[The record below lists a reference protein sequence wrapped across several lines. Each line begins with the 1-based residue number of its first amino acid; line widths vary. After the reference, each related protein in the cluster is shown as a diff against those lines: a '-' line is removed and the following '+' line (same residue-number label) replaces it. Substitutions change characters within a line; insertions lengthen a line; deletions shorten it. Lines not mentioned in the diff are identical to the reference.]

1 MKEEKEKDKLE
12 NITGSGIEVTIKG
25 KEYKLG
31 IFGMRDLADFRQ
43 YIKGQRIK
51 IIQNARQYDNE
62 EMRKK
67 EIEIIEKGTPGNDT
81 QSKAE
86 RLRLITNII
95 GNYETDRMKI
105 INNIFNGNINETKEL
120 QSVDGV
126 CFMLWKCLQKYQ
138 TEMTLEDVDKIVDMD
153 NIAEVSNVLMNV
165 GGKVK
170 NSRTRAKKK

>member
-51 IIQNARQYDNE
+51 IIQATIVSME
-62 EMRKK
+62 EK
-67 EIEIIEKGTPGNDT
+67 
-81 QSKAE
+81 
-86 RLRLITNII
+86 LIL
-95 GNYETDRMKI
+95 
-105 INNIFNGNINETKEL
+105 INSILDSNVNETKEL
-120 QSVDGV
+120 QTMDGV
-126 CFMLWKCLQKYQ
+126 TFMLWRSLQKYQ
-138 TEMTLEDVDKIVDMD
+138 PELTLADVDDMIDLD
-153 NIAEVSNVLMNV
+153 NISEISNVLMNI

-170 NSRTRAKKK
+170 NSQKRAKKV